1 MASIPYNQLLESNDK
16 NSNYVNNM
24 NNNNKIYN
32 NQNINMSGENN
43 NNMMLEEDLI
53 QNKNNPNANIIS
65 SGYNPKPL
73 QTLKWRNIMKIDID
87 LIRNTR
93 DLSLLN
99 SNLENIIFSDI
110 TEDDIQSVP
119 EENVIKLIKILQ
131 FLNEFLLEQRQMI
144 NSRLITLQQ
153 EGEKLVKNNQDLDV
167 NLLKQKEHLNK
178 YKIDAKERLKQIT
191 EYKNAINALLKQG
204 NNNLRGKHIKITDIN
219 MDINNY
225 GYNNKNIENNNYL
238 KSGYKCKYCTGKIF
252 PSEFELKKHYND
264 IHLISNYNDG
274 PQILKA
280 PKTKSQITMPIEVNL
295 QPFNNIN
302 NNDNKDNLLLKEMNE
317 MRFEFQNQIHQLE
330 INKLKTQLMNQN
342 NFNDK
347 EENYK
352 QQMEKMGKTFND
364 TLKHVLGLIKDNQPQ
379 KPKVVKHKNKEKIK
393 KLDEEINSLKKELEE
408 TYLKNKELD
417 SEIFKKRNEINELNI
432 KKQEISIIKT
442 KTNIIPKKTQLVP
455 AQTTNLLY
463 NKTNIRPKIKEKR
476 FHSGAMMSDHDDSD
490 RENKKKRKILDQM
503 KEQTK
508 LIELIIKKPSDDDF
522 ILNKPKKIILDSI
535 MDDIDVPDD
544 VNLDDFYKRYKA
556 RDNNFIKVPKFN
568 NYKRVVPPNFNDD
581 NKINNN
587 AKKLMKEYIKNQAN
601 FFTKNV
607 NDYKIPPYT
616 EVKDLEKLDKGDL
629 KQTVGILLKNLDNL
643 NDEGEEEKHY
653 KSLKKLLD
661 FNQFKKFRKNDLRD
675 DD

>member
-1 MASIPYNQLLESNDK
+1 MATIPYNQLLESNDK
-16 NSNYVNNM
+16 NSNYVNNI
-24 NNNNKIYN
+24 NNNNKMYN

-43 NNMMLEEDLI
+43 NNMMLEENLI
-53 QNKNNPNANIIS
+53 QSQNNQNANVIS
-65 SGYNPKPL
+65 SGFNPKPL

-131 FLNEFLLEQRQMI
+131 FLNEFLLEQRQII

-153 EGEKLVKNNQDLDV
+153 EGEKLVKNNQDLDI

-191 EYKNAINALLKQG
+191 EYKNAINALLKSG
-204 NNNLRGKHIKITDIN
+204 KNNLGGKNIKITDIN

-225 GYNNKNIENNNYL
+225 AYNNKNIENNNYL
-238 KSGYKCKYCTGKIF
+238 KSGYKCKYCTGKTF

-264 IHLISNYNDG
+264 IHLISNYNEG
-274 PQILKA
+274 QPMVKA
-280 PKTKSQITMPIEVNL
+280 QKTKSQITMPIEVNL
-295 QPFNNIN
+295 PPFNNLN
-302 NNDNKDNLLLKEMNE
+302 NNDNKNNALEKEMNE
-317 MRFEFQNQIHQLE
+317 MRFEFQKQMHQLE
-330 INKLKTQLMNQN
+330 INKLKTQLMNQKD
-342 NFNDK
+342 FNEK

-364 TLKHVLGLIKDNQPQ
+364 TLKHVLGIIKDNQQQ
-379 KPKVVKHKNKEKIK
+379 KPKIVKHKNKERIK

-408 TYLKNKELD
+408 TNIKNKELD
-417 SEIFKKRNEINELNI
+417 TEIFKKRNEINELNI
-432 KKQEISIIKT
+432 KKQEISIINT
-442 KTNIIPKKTQLVP
+442 KTNFIPKKTQLVP
-455 AQTTNLLY
+455 AQTTNFIY

-476 FHSGAMMSDHDDSD
+476 FHSGAIMSDHDDSD

-508 LIELIIKKPSDDDF
+508 LIELIIKQPSEEF
-522 ILNKPKKIILDSI
+522 SLKQPKKIILNNI
-535 MDDIDVPDD
+535 MDDYDLPDD

-568 NYKRVVPPNFNDD
+568 NYKRVVPPDFNEDIR
-581 NKINNN
+581 INNN
-587 AKKLMKEYIKNQAN
+587 AKQLMKEYIKSQAN
-601 FFTKNV
+601 FFTKNIK
-607 NDYKIPPYT
+607 DYKISPYT
-616 EVKDLEKLDKGDL
+616 EVKDLLKVDKDEL
-629 KQTVGILLKNLDNL
+629 KQGIGILLKTLDNL
-643 NDEGEEEKHY
+643 NDNGEEEKHY
-653 KSLKKLLD
+653 KSLKKFLN
-661 FNQFKKFRKNDLRD
+661 FNQFKKFRKNNSNED
-675 DD
+675 D

>member
-1 MASIPYNQLLESNDK
+1 MATIPYNQLLESNDK
-16 NSNYVNNM
+16 NSNYANNI
-24 NNNNKIYN
+24 NNNKIMYN

-43 NNMMLEEDLI
+43 NNMMLEENLI
-53 QNKNNPNANIIS
+53 QSQNNQNANVIS
-65 SGYNPKPL
+65 SGFNPKPL

-131 FLNEFLLEQRQMI
+131 FLNEFLLEQRQII

-153 EGEKLVKNNQDLDV
+153 EGEKLVKNNQDLDI

-191 EYKNAINALLKQG
+191 EYKNAINALLKSG
-204 NNNLRGKHIKITDIN
+204 KNNFGGKNIKITDIN

-225 GYNNKNIENNNYL
+225 AYNNKNIENNNYL
-238 KSGYKCKYCTGKIF
+238 KSGYKCKYCTGKTF

-264 IHLISNYNDG
+264 IHLISNYNEG
-274 PQILKA
+274 QPMVKA
-280 PKTKSQITMPIEVNL
+280 QKTKSQITMPIEVNL
-295 QPFNNIN
+295 PPFNNLN
-302 NNDNKDNLLLKEMNE
+302 NNDNKNNALEKEMNE
-317 MRFEFQNQIHQLE
+317 MRFEFQKQMHQLE
-330 INKLKTQLMNQN
+330 INKLKTQLMNQKD
-342 NFNDK
+342 FNEK

-364 TLKHVLGLIKDNQPQ
+364 TLKHVLGIIKDNQQQ
-379 KPKVVKHKNKEKIK
+379 KPKIVKHKNKERIK

-408 TYLKNKELD
+408 TNIKNKELD
-417 SEIFKKRNEINELNI
+417 TEIFKKRNEINELNI
-432 KKQEISIIKT
+432 KKQEISIINT
-442 KTNIIPKKTQLVP
+442 KTNFIPKKTQLVP
-455 AQTTNLLY
+455 AQTTNFIY

-476 FHSGAMMSDHDDSD
+476 FHSGAIMSDHDDSD

-508 LIELIIKKPSDDDF
+508 LIELIIKQPSEEF
-522 ILNKPKKIILDSI
+522 SLKQPKKIILNNI
-535 MDDIDVPDD
+535 MDDYDLPDD

-568 NYKRVVPPNFNDD
+568 NYKRVVPPDFNEDIR
-581 NKINNN
+581 INNN
-587 AKKLMKEYIKNQAN
+587 AKKLMKEYIKSQAN
-601 FFTKNV
+601 FFTKNIK
-607 NDYKIPPYT
+607 DYKISPYT
-616 EVKDLEKLDKGDL
+616 EVKDLLKVDKDEL
-629 KQTVGILLKNLDNL
+629 KQGIGILLKTLDNL
-643 NDEGEEEKHY
+643 NDNGEEEKHY
-653 KSLKKLLD
+653 KSLKKFLD
-661 FNQFKKFRKNDLRD
+661 FNQFKKFRKNNSNED
-675 DD
+675 D

>member
-1 MASIPYNQLLESNDK
+1 MATIPYNQLLESNDK
-16 NSNYVNNM
+16 NSNYVNNI
-24 NNNNKIYN
+24 NNNNKMYN

-43 NNMMLEEDLI
+43 NNMMLEENLI
-53 QNKNNPNANIIS
+53 QSQNNQNANVIS
-65 SGYNPKPL
+65 SGFNPKPL

-131 FLNEFLLEQRQMI
+131 FLNEFLLEQRQII

-153 EGEKLVKNNQDLDV
+153 EGEKLVKNNQDLDI

-191 EYKNAINALLKQG
+191 EYKNAINALLKSG
-204 NNNLRGKHIKITDIN
+204 KNNLGGKNIKITDIN

-225 GYNNKNIENNNYL
+225 AYNNKNIENNNYL
-238 KSGYKCKYCTGKIF
+238 KSGYKCKYCTGKTF

-264 IHLISNYNDG
+264 IHLISNYNEG
-274 PQILKA
+274 QPMVKA
-280 PKTKSQITMPIEVNL
+280 QKTKSQITMPIEVNL
-295 QPFNNIN
+295 PPFNNLN
-302 NNDNKDNLLLKEMNE
+302 NNDNKNNALEKEMNE
-317 MRFEFQNQIHQLE
+317 MRFEFQKQMHQLE
-330 INKLKTQLMNQN
+330 INKLKTQLMNQKD
-342 NFNDK
+342 FNEK

-364 TLKHVLGLIKDNQPQ
+364 TLKHVLGIIKDNQQQ
-379 KPKVVKHKNKEKIK
+379 KPKIVKHKNKERIK

-408 TYLKNKELD
+408 TNIKNKELD
-417 SEIFKKRNEINELNI
+417 TEIFKKRNEINELNI
-432 KKQEISIIKT
+432 KKQEISIINT
-442 KTNIIPKKTQLVP
+442 KTNFIPKKTQLVP
-455 AQTTNLLY
+455 AQTTNFIY

-476 FHSGAMMSDHDDSD
+476 FHSGAIMSDHDDSD

-508 LIELIIKKPSDDDF
+508 LIELIIKQPSEEF
-522 ILNKPKKIILDSI
+522 SLKQPKKIILNNI
-535 MDDIDVPDD
+535 MDDYDLPDD

-568 NYKRVVPPNFNDD
+568 NYKRVVPPDFNEDIR
-581 NKINNN
+581 INNN
-587 AKKLMKEYIKNQAN
+587 AKKLMKEYIKSQAN
-601 FFTKNV
+601 FFTKNIK
-607 NDYKIPPYT
+607 DYKISPYT
-616 EVKDLEKLDKGDL
+616 EVKDLLKVDKDEL
-629 KQTVGILLKNLDNL
+629 KQGIGILLKTLDNL
-643 NDEGEEEKHY
+643 NDNGEEEKHY
-653 KSLKKLLD
+653 KSLKKFLN
-661 FNQFKKFRKNDLRD
+661 FNQFKKFRKNNSNED
-675 DD
+675 D

>member
-1 MASIPYNQLLESNDK
+1 MATIPYNQLLESNDK
-16 NSNYVNNM
+16 NSNYANNI
-24 NNNNKIYN
+24 NNNKKMYN

-43 NNMMLEEDLI
+43 NNRMLEENLI
-53 QNKNNPNANIIS
+53 QSQNNQNANVIS
-65 SGYNPKPL
+65 SGFNPKPL

-131 FLNEFLLEQRQMI
+131 FLNEFLLEQRQVI

-153 EGEKLVKNNQDLDV
+153 EGEKLVKNNQDLDI

-191 EYKNAINALLKQG
+191 EYKNAINALLKSG
-204 NNNLRGKHIKITDIN
+204 KNNFGGKNIKITDIN

-225 GYNNKNIENNNYL
+225 AYNNKNIENNNYL
-238 KSGYKCKYCTGKIF
+238 KSGYKCKYCTGKTF

-264 IHLISNYNDG
+264 IHLISNYNEG
-274 PQILKA
+274 QPMVKA
-280 PKTKSQITMPIEVNL
+280 QKTKSQITMPIEVNL
-295 QPFNNIN
+295 PPFNNLN
-302 NNDNKDNLLLKEMNE
+302 NNDNKNNALEKEMNE
-317 MRFEFQNQIHQLE
+317 MRLEFQKQMHQLE
-330 INKLKTQLMNQN
+330 INKLKTQLMNQKD
-342 NFNDK
+342 FNEK

-364 TLKHVLGLIKDNQPQ
+364 TLKHVLGIIKDNQQQ
-379 KPKVVKHKNKEKIK
+379 KPKIVKYKNKERIK

-408 TYLKNKELD
+408 TNIKNKELD
-417 SEIFKKRNEINELNI
+417 TEIFKKRNEINELNI
-432 KKQEISIIKT
+432 KKQEISIINT
-442 KTNIIPKKTQLVP
+442 KTNFIPKKTQLVP
-455 AQTTNLLY
+455 AQTTNFIY

-476 FHSGAMMSDHDDSD
+476 FHSGAIMSDHDDSD

-508 LIELIIKKPSDDDF
+508 LIELIIKQPSEEF
-522 ILNKPKKIILDSI
+522 SLKQPKKIILNNI
-535 MDDIDVPDD
+535 MDDYDLPDD

-568 NYKRVVPPNFNDD
+568 NYKRVVPPDFNEDIR
-581 NKINNN
+581 INNN
-587 AKKLMKEYIKNQAN
+587 AKKLMKEYIKSQAN
-601 FFTKNV
+601 FFTKNIK
-607 NDYKIPPYT
+607 DYKISPYT
-616 EVKDLEKLDKGDL
+616 EVKDLLKVDKDEL
-629 KQTVGILLKNLDNL
+629 KQGIGILLKTLDNL
-643 NDEGEEEKHY
+643 NDNGEEEKHY
-653 KSLKKLLD
+653 KSLKKFLN
-661 FNQFKKFRKNDLRD
+661 FNQFKKFRKNNSNED
-675 DD
+675 D